1 MIFTLLALAAVSD
14 CDAAARLSV
23 LDYRKCLGKVEDRA
37 DAEMVRQWRVTLAV
51 LRKEDAENRRE
62 KANKP
67 SLVAGLLES
76 QRAWLK
82 YRYAECNMVSDQ
94 AAGGTGYGE
103 LGAECSITL
112 TRHRTEILKR
122 RADSQ
127 VRYLR

>member
-1 MIFTLLALAAVSD
+1 MILTLFALAAVSD
-14 CDAAARLSV
+14 CDAAARLSG
-23 LDYRKCLGKVEDRA
+23 LDYRQCLCKVEKRA
-37 DAEMVRQWRVTLAV
+37 DAEMVSQWRLTLAG

-67 SLVAGLLES
+67 ILVAGLLDS

-82 YRYAECNMVSDQ
+82 YRDAECNMVSSQ

-112 TRHRTEILKR
+112 TRHRTEILR
-122 RADSQ
+122 RRVDGL